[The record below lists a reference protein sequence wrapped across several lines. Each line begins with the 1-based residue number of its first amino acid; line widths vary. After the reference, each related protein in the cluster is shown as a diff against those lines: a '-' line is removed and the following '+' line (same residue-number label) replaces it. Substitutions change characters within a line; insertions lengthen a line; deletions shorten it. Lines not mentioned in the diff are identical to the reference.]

1 MKKLILL
8 SILFMSCS
16 KEELQPVFN
25 TADGFYSVSLHSE
38 SIAGWA
44 GGEDSDTTFEDLCYI
59 ATDYGTLYTID
70 RDSNVTQMP
79 LLGINYTQSFQFAT
93 SLNDTAV
100 QIGYET
106 WYLSRISNGD
116 VHLKRYTNYFGMG
129 MDIQTMI
136 LTNLK

>member
-1 MKKLILL
+1 
-8 SILFMSCS
+8 MSCS
-16 KEELQPVFN
+16 KVELAPDFN
-25 TADGFYSVSLHSE
+25 TTDGFYSVTLHSE
-38 SIAGWA
+38 SISGWA
-44 GGEDSDTTFEDLCYI
+44 GGEDSDTTFQDLCYI

-79 LLGINYTQSFQFAT
+79 LLGINYTQAFQFAT

-116 VHLKRYTNYFGMG
+116 LHIKRYTDYFGMG

>member
-1 MKKLILL
+1 MKNLILL
-8 SILFMSCS
+8 SILLMSCS
-16 KEELQPVFN
+16 KVELAPDFN
-25 TADGFYSVSLHSE
+25 TTDGFYSVTLHSE

-44 GGEDSDTTFEDLCYI
+44 GGEDSDTTFQDLCYI

-79 LLGINYTQSFQFAT
+79 LLGINYTQAFQFAT

-116 VHLKRYTNYFGMG
+116 LHIKRYTDYFGMG